1 MASKLGKSDRPIAAE
16 PWHAE
21 TEIEL
26 LDRPGVCFIS
36 LLTDECGCLLLA
48 KGIIPDY
55 LKRQAQ
61 KALEWSATEERGIAQ
76 RLINAERHRA
86 HDTTSADTRGST
98 SDGMMPQADTSRQGV
113 LNV

>member
-1 MASKLGKSDRPIAAE
+1 MSKQQRLIAEE

-26 LDRPGVCFIS
+26 LDRPGVCFIH

-48 KGIIPDY
+48 KGIIPEY

-61 KALEWSATEERGIAQ
+61 SALEWSATEERGVAKRLLDSERKRAQ
-76 RLINAERHRA
+76 TNSTGE
-86 HDTTSADTRGST
+86 TRGKTETESPVV
-98 SDGMMPQADTSRQGV
+98 SSRA
-113 LNV
+113 